1 MDPSACIVIT
11 HYYDGIIVVTSLND
25 SMSVIVLGLEG
36 SSTGAKLFSSSYQPL
51 QTRTR
56 AGGHTLPQGRSS
68 SSYWKWWKMFI
79 WGKQLSV
86 D

>member
-1 MDPSACIVIT
+1 MRVR
-11 HYYDGIIVVTSLND
+11 
-25 SMSVIVLGLEG
+25 VLGLEG

-56 AGGHTLPQGRSS
+56 APGHTLPQGRSS